1 MGLKFEKIQPV
12 QFGDIVAM
20 PYVDEETK
28 LRLQNI
34 NFSTLEGRADAID
47 LMVSCFKEKKD
58 EIREFMKGMGVYEL
72 NQLQAYLMGGQVL
85 LDKLDKQFDKMMDRS
100 FNNE

>member
-1 MGLKFEKIQPV
+1 MGLKFKNIEPV

-34 NFSTLEGRADAID
+34 NFTTLEGRAEGIN
-47 LMVSCFKEKKD
+47 LMLSCFKEHKD
-58 EIREFMKGMGVYEL
+58 EIREFMKTMGAYDL
-72 NQLQAYLMGGQVL
+72 NQLQAYLMGGQAL
-85 LDKLDKQFDKMMDRS
+85 LDKLDKQFEKMMDRS
-100 FNNE
+100 FSNE

>member
-1 MGLKFEKIQPV
+1 
-12 QFGDIVAM
+12 
-20 PYVDEETK
+20 
-28 LRLQNI
+28 
-34 NFSTLEGRADAID
+34 
-47 LMVSCFKEKKD
+47 MVSCFKEKKD
-58 EIREFMKGMGVYEL
+58 EIREFMKGMGAYEL